1 MLIVIEDKNMGR
13 PRKKRNEDE
22 ESPFQMDEDFV
33 PKFQDPRKP
42 STRTP
47 RLIGGSDR
55 ERELAYLEQDYTL
68 PEWSKQISETFIR
81 DANVKGSPGFDPGF
95 AQATQVEQ
103 MIALGASTKDVA
115 AILRIEPKLLE
126 KYYAYEIETA
136 QGRINQRVAKIAL
149 QSALSGD
156 TDMVKFWLSRRAGW
170 KETKVNEVTG
180 ANGGA
185 IEFKETKQKFLDAIE
200 AEITDIAFEENK

>member
-1 MLIVIEDKNMGR
+1 MGR
-13 PRKKRNEDE
+13 PRKKRNEDDE
-22 ESPFQMDEDFV
+22 TKNPFELEDDFV
-33 PKFQDPRKP
+33 PK
-42 STRTP
+42 TP
-47 RLIGGSDR
+47 RPNPKLIVGSDR

-68 PEWSKQISETFIR
+68 PAWSKQISEEFIR
-81 DANVKGSPGFDPGF
+81 QANVKGSPGFDPGH

-103 MIALGASTKDVA
+103 MIALGASTLDVA

-156 TDMVKFWLSRRAGW
+156 TEMVKFWLSRRAGW
-170 KETKVNEVTG
+170 KEVKTTEVTG

-185 IEFKETKQKFLDAIE
+185 IEFREVKQKFLDTIE
-200 AEITDIAFEENK
+200 AEITDISFNEVKE

>member
-1 MLIVIEDKNMGR
+1 MAR
-13 PRKKRNEDE
+13 PRKKRDKDDE
-22 ESPFQMDEDFV
+22 SESPFEMEDDFV
-33 PKFQDPRKP
+33 PNFNQKERYDP
-42 STRTP
+42 TP
-47 RLIGGSDR
+47 RLIGKMN
-55 ERELAYLEQDYTL
+55 EEKELAYLAQNQTL

-81 DANVKGSPGFDPGF
+81 EANIKGSPGFDPGH
-95 AQATQVEQ
+95 AQALQVEQ
-103 MIALGASTKDVA
+103 MIALGAAPSDVA

-136 QGRINQRVAKIAL
+136 SGRINQRVAKIAL

-170 KETKVNEVTG
+170 KEVKVNEVTG

-185 IEFKETKQKFLDAIE
+185 IEFKEVKQKFLDAIE
-200 AEITDIAFEENK
+200 SEIIDITFDDNKE

>member
-1 MLIVIEDKNMGR
+1 MARPKSKRDKTENPFELEDDYI
-13 PRKKRNEDE
+13 PR
-22 ESPFQMDEDFV
+22 F
-33 PKFQDPRKP
+33 
-42 STRTP
+42 
-47 RLIGGSDR
+47 IGGTN
-55 ERELAYLEQDYTL
+55 LAIQDFTL
-68 PEWSKQISETFIR
+68 PEWSKDISDEFIHN
-81 DANVKGSPGFDPGF
+81 ANLKGSPGFDPGF

-103 MIALGASTKDVA
+103 MIALGASTADVA

-170 KETKVNEVTG
+170 KETKVNEITG

-185 IEFKETKQKFLDAIE
+185 IEFREVKQSMLDAIE
-200 AEITDIAFEENK
+200 AEITDIAFEETKK

>member
-1 MLIVIEDKNMGR
+1 MGR
-13 PRKKRNEDE
+13 QRKKRNEDDDTK
-22 ESPFQMDEDFV
+22 SPFELEDDFV
-33 PKFQDPRKP
+33 PRTQ

-47 RLIGGSDR
+47 RFIVGSNR
-55 ERELAYLEQDYTL
+55 ERELALLEQDYTL
-68 PEWSKQISETFIR
+68 PEWSKQISEAFIR
-81 DANVKGSPGFDPGF
+81 EANIKGSPGFDPGH
-95 AQATQVEQ
+95 AQAQQVEQ
-103 MIALGASTKDVA
+103 MIALGASTTDVA

-136 QGRINQRVAKIAL
+136 SGRINQRVAKIAL

-170 KETKVNEVTG
+170 KEVKTTEVTG

-185 IEFKETKQKFLDAIE
+185 IEFREVKQKFLDAIE
-200 AEITDIAFEENK
+200 AEITDITFDESKE

>member
-1 MLIVIEDKNMGR
+1 MAR
-13 PRKKRNEDE
+13 PRKKRDLDDE
-22 ESPFQMDEDFV
+22 VQNPFKIEEDFV
-33 PKFQDPRKP
+33 PK
-42 STRTP
+42 
-47 RLIGGSDR
+47 LIGGTKLIAQ
-55 ERELAYLEQDYTL
+55 EYTL
-68 PEWSKQISETFIR
+68 PEWSKEISEEFIR
-81 DANVKGSPGFDPGF
+81 QANVKGSPGFDPGH

-103 MIALGASTKDVA
+103 MIALGASTVDVA

-170 KETKVNEVTG
+170 KEVKVNEVTG
-180 ANGGA
+180 ANGGP
-185 IEFKETKQKFLDAIE
+185 IEFKETKQRFLDAIE
-200 AEITDIAFEENK
+200 AEITNIEFDDTSAIDND

>member
-1 MLIVIEDKNMGR
+1 MNIEQRIDNMARPKRKKDNEEDKIPFELEENYI
-13 PRKKRNEDE
+13 PRYGKTNRLVGG
-22 ESPFQMDEDFV
+22 DFPV
-33 PKFQDPRKP
+33 V
-42 STRTP
+42 
-47 RLIGGSDR
+47 
-55 ERELAYLEQDYTL
+55 QDYTL
-68 PEWSKQISETFIR
+68 PEWSKEISDELIR
-81 DANVKGSPGFDPGF
+81 QANVKGSPGFDPGF

-103 MIALGASTKDVA
+103 MIALGASTTDVA

-136 QGRINQRVAKIAL
+136 QSRINQRVAKIAL

-180 ANGGA
+180 ANGGP
-185 IEFKETKQKFLDAIE
+185 IEFKEVKQKFLEAIE
-200 AEITDIAFEENK
+200 AEITDITYDESKND

>member
-1 MLIVIEDKNMGR
+1 MAR
-13 PRKKRNEDE
+13 PKKKRNPDDE
-22 ESPFQMDEDFV
+22 SNSPFEMEEDFV
-33 PKFQDPRKP
+33 PK
-42 STRTP
+42 
-47 RLIGGSDR
+47 LIGGTK
-55 ERELAYLEQDYTL
+55 LIAQDFTL
-68 PEWSKQISETFIR
+68 PEWSKEISEEFIR
-81 DANVKGSPGFDPGF
+81 QANVKGSPGFDPGF
-95 AQATQVEQ
+95 AQATQIEQ
-103 MIALGASTKDVA
+103 MIALGASTTDVA

-170 KETKVNEVTG
+170 KEVKVNEVTG

-185 IEFKETKQKFLDAIE
+185 IEFREVKQSMLDAIE
-200 AEITDIAFEENK
+200 AEITDITFEESKK

>member
-1 MLIVIEDKNMGR
+1 MGR
-13 PRKKRNEDE
+13 PRKKRNEDDE
-22 ESPFQMDEDFV
+22 TKHPFELEDDFV
-33 PKFQDPRKP
+33 PK

-47 RLIGGSDR
+47 RFIVGSDR
-55 ERELAYLEQDYTL
+55 ERELALLEQDYTL

-81 DANVKGSPGFDPGF
+81 EANVKGSPGFDPGH

-103 MIALGASTKDVA
+103 MIALGASTTDVA

-170 KETKVNEVTG
+170 KEVKVNEVTG
-180 ANGGA
+180 ANGGP
-185 IEFKETKQKFLDAIE
+185 IEFKETKQRFLDAIE
-200 AEITDIAFEENK
+200 AEITTIEFDDQSSIDND